1 MKNLLTLLFFACSVQ
16 LFAQDPASLKR
27 LDLDT
32 ALAPFYHGV
41 ASGDPLSDAVIIW
54 TRITVQ
60 DTTMANVPVHWDMA
74 TDVNFTSLV
83 DSGTVTTGSNKDFT
97 VKVDVAGLQPNTF
110 YYYRFTHDGACSVTG
125 RTKTA
130 PDGMVDQLRFAVV
143 SCSDYREGYFN
154 AYESIMNRNDVDAV
168 IHLGDYIY
176 EYAGGTAPRN
186 MEPNAEIVTL
196 SDYRTRFSH
205 YRLDE
210 QLRNLHQQYPFI
222 TIWDDHETTNNS
234 WVDGAENHTDGAEG
248 QWSDRKNNA
257 MQTYFEWMPIR
268 DPSGT
273 NPYQGY
279 RKIAYGDLA
288 DILVLDT
295 RLEAREEQTSNGAII
310 NDTNRTLLGSDQM
323 TWLKNNLSDTSSQ
336 WKIIAQQ
343 VMIAPLTLGSF
354 IINNDQW
361 DGYPAERKRIY
372 DHIMN
377 NGIEDVVVLTGDIHT
392 AWANNLI
399 DNGTNVAVE
408 FVTTSVTSSAS
419 PIPIDAS
426 LLQST
431 LPHIKFVDL
440 SRKGYYVL
448 DVTPTKT
455 QANFYFVNTIDSVD
469 AGTYFEEG
477 WYVDAGD
484 RELFQGNETSRTGTF
499 PPLVPSTACYT
510 GPVSVQKP
518 ADDLIII
525 GAYPN
530 PFEDNILVQYYHE
543 RSIEVTVQLFD
554 LAGRQVFAK
563 TIQAQGGVGYTNVD
577 VAGLSSGQYLLV
589 LTDGEHVFRK
599 RMVKSPQ

>member
-1 MKNLLTLLFFACSVQ
+1 MKNLLTLLFFACSIQ
-16 LFAQDPASLKR
+16 MFAQDPSGLKR

-32 ALAPFYHGV
+32 TLAPFYHGV
-41 ASGDPLSDAVIIW
+41 ASGDPLTDAVIIW
-54 TRITVQ
+54 TRITIQ
-60 DTTMANVPVHWDMA
+60 DTTQANVPVHWEMA
-74 TDVNFTSLV
+74 RDVNFTSMV
-83 DSGTVTTGSNKDFT
+83 DSGTVTTGSNRDYT
-97 VKVDVAGLQPNTF
+97 VKIDVTGLQPNTF
-110 YYYRFTHDGACSVTG
+110 YYYRFTYDGACSVTG

-130 PDGMVDQLRFAVV
+130 PEGMVDQLRFAVV

-154 AYESIMNRNDVDAV
+154 AYQSIVDRNDVDAV

-176 EYAGGTAPRN
+176 EYGGGSPPRTW
-186 MEPNAEIVTL
+186 EPANEIITL

-222 TIWDDHETTNNS
+222 TIWDDHETANNS

-248 QWSDRKNNA
+248 AWADRKNNA

-268 DPSGT
+268 DPSGA

-279 RKIAYGDLA
+279 RKIEYGDLA

-295 RLEAREEQTSNGAII
+295 RLEGRDEQTSNGAII
-310 NDTNRTLLGSDQM
+310 NDTNRTLIGADEM
-323 TWLKNNLSDTSSQ
+323 TWLKSNLSDTSSQ

-343 VMIAPLTLGSF
+343 VMMAPLTLGSF

-361 DGYPAERKRIY
+361 DGYPAERKRFY

-399 DNGTNVAVE
+399 DDGTNVAVE

-440 SRKGYYVL
+440 SRKGYYIL
-448 DVTPTKT
+448 DVTPDKT
-455 QANFYFVNTIDSVD
+455 QADFYFVNTIDSVD
-469 AGTYFEEG
+469 ASTYFEEG
-477 WYVDAGD
+477 WYVDSGD
-484 RELFQGNETSRTGTF
+484 RELFQGNETSTTGSF
-499 PPLVPSTACYT
+499 PDLVPATPCYM

-518 ADDLIII
+518 TDELIII

-530 PFEDNILVQYYHE
+530 PFGESFLVQYYHE
-543 RSIEVTVQLFD
+543 KQTEMQVQLID
-554 LAGRQVFAK
+554 LAGREVFSK
-563 TIQAQGGVGYTNVD
+563 TIITDGGVGYTNVD
-577 VAGLSSGQYLLV
+577 ASGLSAGQYILM
-589 LTDGEHVFRK
+589 LTDGNNVYRK
-599 RMVKSPQ
+599 LMVKNPQ